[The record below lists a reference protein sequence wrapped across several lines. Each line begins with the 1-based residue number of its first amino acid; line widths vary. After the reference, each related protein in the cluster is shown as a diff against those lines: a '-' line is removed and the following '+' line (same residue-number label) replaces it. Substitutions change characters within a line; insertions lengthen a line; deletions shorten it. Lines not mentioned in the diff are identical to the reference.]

1 MNKQALVISS
11 GIAISFFVSILLLT
25 AQIKSSIYEDVSS
38 CIVKFDAK
46 WGQDCKQC
54 SQSDKS
60 YTVYFRNEC
69 SRILDVKLAV
79 QESDLRWRTYTR
91 LSIRPDDIISGYACQ
106 GTGRYLYWVRKTG
119 DTAIHFPTDEEINT
133 QYATE

>member
-1 MNKQALVISS
+1 MNRQAFLISTC
-11 GIAISFFVSILLLT
+11 IAISFFISVIALT
-25 AQIKSSIYEDVSS
+25 AEIKPINSEDVTA
-38 CIVKFDAK
+38 CIVKYDAK

-54 SQSDKS
+54 NNSSKS

-91 LSIRPDDIISGYACQ
+91 LNMRPEEIISGYACA
-106 GTGRYLYWVRKTG
+106 GTGKYLYWVRKSG
-119 DTAIHFPTDEEINT
+119 DNSVSFPGDEEINA
-133 QYATE
+133 QYAEE